1 MFNEATFRKILLPSS
16 DQIEWINGRSIHRK
30 STSWWEKL
38 LLKRSFIKQIGWWRE
53 KPDCLMNTEQ
63 TSENIFTWVSLLG
76 TIWYWLQEVP
86 KCALQ
91 IIVVKFKIFY
101 LFYYRPNLCFN
112 WSIIL
117 SKTFLKNF
125 QFFYSFHYRSK
136 FYYYCPTALF
146 ESTHMNWVFIACL
159 TQSLKTG
166 VFTCN
171 DLVSAAI
178 SSKKCNLNHIW
189 KIPVF

>member
-63 TSENIFTWVSLLG
+63 TSEKIFTWVSLLG

-86 KCALQ
+86 KYALQ

-101 LFYYRPNLCFN
+101 LFYYRPNLASTDRLF
-112 WSIIL
+112 
-117 SKTFLKNF
+117 
-125 QFFYSFHYRSK
+125 
-136 FYYYCPTALF
+136 CPKHF
-146 ESTHMNWVFIACL
+146 
-159 TQSLKTG
+159 
-166 VFTCN
+166 
-171 DLVSAAI
+171 
-178 SSKKCNLNHIW
+178 W
-189 KIPVF
+189 KIFSFFFHFIIGQSFTTTARQLFPNRLIWTESPLHVWLSH